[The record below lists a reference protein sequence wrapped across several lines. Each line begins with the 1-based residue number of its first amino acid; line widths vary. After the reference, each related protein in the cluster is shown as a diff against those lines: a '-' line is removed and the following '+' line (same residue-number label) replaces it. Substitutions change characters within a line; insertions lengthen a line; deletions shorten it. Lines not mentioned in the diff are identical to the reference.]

1 VTVPAPSRI
10 HTDAAIAAIEAEAE
24 VRASP
29 LLVGRGEP
37 PAGSG
42 WQVEPGSGTY
52 RPFVVVYPNPGT
64 PDGSVAEPAEYLDYR
79 AQATC
84 VGASQESAEAVADL
98 VTAAWVNTSIPVSGR
113 FCYPGRVVV
122 SNPVTRDDAE
132 SPPVHYAVIQVEWRT
147 QAS

>member
-1 VTVPAPSRI
+1 VTAPAASRA
-10 HTDAAIAAIEAEAE
+10 HTDAAIAAIEAEALS
-24 VRASP
+24 RASP

-37 PAGSG
+37 PEGSG
-42 WQVEPGSGTY
+42 WQTEPGSGTF
-52 RPFVVVYPNPGT
+52 RPFVVVYPYPGS

-98 VTAAWVNTSIPVSGR
+98 VKAAWVNASIPVAGR
-113 FCYPGRVVV
+113 FCYRGQSVL

-132 SPPVHYAVIQVEWRT
+132 SPPIHYAVVQVEWRT